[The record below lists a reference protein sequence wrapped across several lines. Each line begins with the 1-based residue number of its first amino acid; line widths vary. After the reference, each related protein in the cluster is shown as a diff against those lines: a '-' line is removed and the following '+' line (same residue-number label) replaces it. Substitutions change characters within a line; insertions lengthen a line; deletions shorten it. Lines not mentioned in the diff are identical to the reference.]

1 MRRIFSGMQGFSWE
15 HVFPGKPKGQA
26 MQQMSLTFEPGL
38 AAKSRCLR
46 DHLTGQVHQRG
57 LVTVAGKMDLSP
69 SRLTEKLAGM
79 DSAGKVRGM
88 TVDELETY
96 IDKTGDVSPVYYL
109 VDKYLRD
116 PAVTQQE
123 ALAKLAALADVLPAL
138 MAAAGL
144 PAAKRGR

>member
-1 MRRIFSGMQGFSWE
+1 
-15 HVFPGKPKGQA
+15 
-26 MQQMSLTFEPGL
+26 MQQLNLTFEPGL
-38 AAKSRCLR
+38 AQRSRCLR
-46 DHLTGQVHQRG
+46 DHMATKVYSRG
-57 LVTVAGKMDLSP
+57 LVETAGRMDLSP
-69 SRLTEKLAGM
+69 SKLTEKLAGV
-79 DSAGKVRGM
+79 DSGGKTRGM